1 MDDKTYKEVVELLL
15 KIECEFSKTLKNI
28 KNRR

>member
-15 KIECEFSKTLKNI
+15 KIEFEFSKTLKII
-28 KNRR
+28 KNSR

>member
-15 KIECEFSKTLKNI
+15 KIEFEFLRTLEVI
-28 KNRR
+28 ENRR

>member
-1 MDDKTYKEVVELLL
+1 MDDKTYKEVVELLF
-15 KIECEFSKTLKNI
+15 KIEFEFSKTLKNI